1 MINNIYAGNGL
12 QVSIGSST
20 YINMSSPSAGMV
32 RYNGM
37 NMEVY
42 DGAGWL
48 NISTTAN
55 IILNYDTREVLDWA
69 SKKMAEE
76 AAIEKLKDNPTVADL
91 LKQKADIEEKIQ
103 IVKILIGNNNG
114 SDPA

>member
-1 MINNIYAGNGL
+1 MIANIYTGKGL
-12 QVSIGSST
+12 QLSIGSSP
-20 YINMSSPSAGMV
+20 YINMASSSAGMV
-32 RYNGM
+32 RYNGT

-42 DGAGWL
+42 DGASWL

-55 IILNYDTREVLDWA
+55 IILDRDTEQLLAWA
-69 SKKMAEE
+69 RKKRDEE
-76 AAIEKLKDNPTVADL
+76 QKIEKLIDNPTVADL

>member
-55 IILNYDTREVLDWA
+55 IILNRDTEQLLAWA
-69 SKKMAEE
+69 RKKQDEE
-76 AAIEKLKDNPTVADL
+76 QKIEKLIDNPTVADL

-103 IVKILIGNNNG
+103 IVKILLKDNNG

>member
-12 QVSIGSST
+12 QLSIGSGPI
-20 YINMSSPSAGMV
+20 YAINMSSPSAGMV

-55 IILNYDTREVLDWA
+55 ISLDTDTSGLLEWA
-69 SKKMAEE
+69 RKKRDEE
-76 AAIEKLKDNPTVADL
+76 QKIEKLKDNPAIADL
-91 LKQKADIEEKIQ
+91 LKQKADIDEKIK
-103 IVKILIGNNNG
+103 IVEILIRDHNG
-114 SDPA
+114 TN